1 MKIAII
7 GMGNVGRSLG
17 PRWVESGHLV
27 TFCVRNPD
35 DSEKR
40 AFAEAARAGIGPVDA
55 AQHSDVILLAVPW
68 HDVADV
74 LEAAGDLSGKI
85 LLDCTNP
92 VNADFTELTLGHD
105 TSAAE
110 EILRMVPRAHVVK
123 IFNTNGAKNMADS
136 DYGNHKVTMLYAGD
150 DTHANETAARLAE
163 QIGFEPIELGPLCY
177 ARLLE
182 PLAMTWIMLARHRG
196 FGHDFALDV
205 VRRTAK

>member
-7 GMGNVGRSLG
+7 GMGNVGKAIG
-17 PRWVESGHLV
+17 PQWVQSGHLV

-40 AFAEAARAGIGPVDA
+40 AFAEAARAAIGSVDA
-55 AQHSDVILLAVPW
+55 AQHSDVVLLAVPW

-74 LEAAGDLSGKI
+74 LQAAGDLSGKV

-136 DYGNHKVTMLYAGD
+136 DYGTHKVSMFYAGD
-150 DTHANETAARLAE
+150 DERANQIAAQLAQE
-163 QIGFEPIELGPLCY
+163 IGFEPVELGPLKF

-182 PLAMTWIMLARHRG
+182 PLAMTWIMLARHCG
-196 FGHDFALDV
+196 FGRDFALDAI
-205 VRRTAK
+205 RRPVK